1 MEQNTASKKLFGFVN
16 TLLQPDPEINL
27 TPRTAVWKRNKAT
40 LWHYAPASKKYS
52 IPIFLVY
59 SLVNQPFI
67 LDLGPQNSLIEA
79 LVNSGYDVYLLDF
92 GIPGYEDKDITMED
106 YITEYIQ
113 KGVKRALYHSGAD
126 EITVMGF
133 CLGGTFAAIYAA
145 IADEPVKNLVL
156 SVAPVDFSIVP
167 VFDKWADELRNGEGS
182 LETTFDAWG
191 LIPAFAIK
199 SGMRLFTSPSIS
211 LHIYRFWPGATMKH
225 MRPAGSDLTIG
236 PMAIFHLQGLH

>member
-1 MEQNTASKKLFGFVN
+1 
-16 TLLQPDPEINL
+16 
-27 TPRTAVWKRNKAT
+27 
-40 LWHYAPASKKYS
+40 
-52 IPIFLVY
+52 
-59 SLVNQPFI
+59 
-67 LDLGPQNSLIEA
+67 
-79 LVNSGYDVYLLDF
+79 
-92 GIPGYEDKDITMED
+92 
-106 YITEYIQ
+106 
-113 KGVKRALYHSGAD
+113 
-126 EITVMGF
+126 MGF

-199 SGMRLFTSPSIS
+199 SGMRLFTSPSIT
-211 LHIYRFWPGATMKH
+211 LHIYRFWPGPTMKH

>member
-27 TPRTAVWKRNKAT
+27 TPRTEVWKRNKAT
-40 LWHYAPASKKYS
+40 IWHYAPASKKYS

-106 YITEYIQ
+106 YITGYIQ
-113 KGVKRALYHSGAD
+113 KGIKRALYH
-126 EITVMGF
+126 
-133 CLGGTFAAIYAA
+133 
-145 IADEPVKNLVL
+145 
-156 SVAPVDFSIVP
+156 
-167 VFDKWADELRNGEGS
+167 
-182 LETTFDAWG
+182 
-191 LIPAFAIK
+191 
-199 SGMRLFTSPSIS
+199 
-211 LHIYRFWPGATMKH
+211 
-225 MRPAGSDLTIG
+225 
-236 PMAIFHLQGLH
+236 